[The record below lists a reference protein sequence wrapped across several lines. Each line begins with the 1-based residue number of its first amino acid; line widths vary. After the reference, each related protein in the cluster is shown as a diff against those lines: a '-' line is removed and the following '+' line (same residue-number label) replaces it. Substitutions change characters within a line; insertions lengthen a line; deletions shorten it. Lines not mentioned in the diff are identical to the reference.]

1 MGLPGREEG
10 RGPPPGL
17 QAHGAREAGRPAASP
32 VTPTPKSCSRGLP
45 GDEGAASAAGDV
57 PNSLEMMLRRGA
69 GAAGGGGASAGAGGQ
84 GQAEGGWRGSCG
96 AGWGVLGLELPVDT
110 VLGGTTGD
118 WEPEDGL
125 CPLAASGDAWPRLR
139 ASIISRKLGGHR
151 AGSEQPA
158 FPWGSSSE
166 LRVTAESSPSGLSAL
181 LPPRPQA
188 EHHRE
193 GAGGR

>member
-1 MGLPGREEG
+1 MGTPSRSPSSRGQGGRAPRHIARHAHPEELLP
-10 RGPPPGL
+10 
-17 QAHGAREAGRPAASP
+17 
-32 VTPTPKSCSRGLP
+32 GLP

-69 GAAGGGGASAGAGGQ
+69 GAAGGGGASAGGGGQ

-139 ASIISRKLGGHR
+139 ASIISRKLGGT
-151 AGSEQPA
+151 Q
-158 FPWGSSSE
+158 
-166 LRVTAESSPSGLSAL
+166 
-181 LPPRPQA
+181 
-188 EHHRE
+188 
-193 GAGGR
+193 GRQ